1 MVYNNNIQ
9 KERGKEMSKETL
21 ENLKETNEGRKVK
34 MKKMLRNKK
43 RNYARS
49 IGGNDSS
56 TFNISRSKYKFNIR

>member
-1 MVYNNNIQ
+1 
-9 KERGKEMSKETL
+9 MSKETL